1 MMPHF
6 TVALAVLAYLPVSLS
21 AQQVRG
27 VVANVETFDRL
38 NGASLLL
45 LDSTRA
51 VVDLAESDSTGGFEL
66 ASDHSGPHTLLVYRA
81 GFNQAESESL
91 NLTEG
96 LIHELRVNLVPAF
109 MLGTIEVTARRER
122 SGAARQFARRKE
134 LGLSI
139 AFDRLDLDRI
149 QPYRLDDVLRL
160 ARGARV
166 VGRGRRSFV
175 ALNHRRCRPVLVI
188 DGRQSPLGSDEFE
201 GLSWDWVVGIEV
213 FPRRTSLPSDIN
225 PPFSATD
232 CGVVAVWTIWTR

>member
-1 MMPHF
+1 MMSHF

-21 AQQVRG
+21 AQKVRG

-45 LDSTRA
+45 LDSTG
-51 VVDLAESDSTGGFEL
+51 VVDLANSDSTGGFEL
-66 ASDHSGPHTLLVYRA
+66 ASDHSGTHTLLVYHP
-81 GFNQAESESL
+81 GFNQAESQPL

-96 LIHELRVNLVPAF
+96 LIHELRVNLVPAL
-109 MLGTIEVTARRER
+109 MLETIEITARGGR

-134 LGLSI
+134 LRLSI

-160 ARGARV
+160 APGARV
-166 VGRGRRSFV
+166 AGRGRRSFV
-175 ALNHRRCRPVLVI
+175 AINHRRCRPVLVI
-188 DGRQSPLGSDEFE
+188 DGRKSPLGMEEFE
-201 GLSWDWVVGIEV
+201 GLTWDWVVGIEV
-213 FPRRTSLPSDIN
+213 FPRRTSLPSDIH
-225 PPFSATD
+225 PPFTDPD